1 MPEEKN
7 TIGET
12 KEDLN
17 KDKSE
22 DNKAEE
28 EKKNKP

>member
-12 KEDLN
+12 KEDLD
-17 KDKSE
+17 KDKAE
-22 DNKAEE
+22 DNKAED
-28 EKKNKP
+28 KKK

>member
-7 TIGET
+7 TIEEN
-12 KEDLN
+12 KEGLN

-28 EKKNKP
+28 KKK